1 MGYLNDADRW
11 LDAQF
16 EALSKG
22 ALEYAEVKQN
32 IRERILE
39 SYRNGLAA
47 AGQSPAP
54 KRSTRRGFK
63 PNFRR
68 NDG

>member
-1 MGYLNDADRW
+1 MGYMQDTDRW

-16 EALSKG
+16 EAIAKR
-22 ALEYAEVKQN
+22 AIEYDELKRN

-47 AGQSPAP
+47 KEQSPAP
-54 KRSTRRGFK
+54 RGSRPPRRFK
-63 PNFRR
+63 PIR
-68 NDG
+68 